1 MVAELADHVVIGAGI
16 VGLATAEA
24 LQRRTGGSVAVLDM
38 EDRVAA
44 HQTGHNSGVVHS
56 GLYYR
61 PGSLKAR
68 LCTEGREALAQLC
81 EEEGVAFERTGK
93 LVVATRERELPA
105 LEELAR
111 RGAANGL
118 DGLQRLHGQDE
129 LREVEPAVAGCAGL
143 WVPQTGIV
151 DYVGVCNALRRRI
164 ERAGGRVHLGRRV
177 TGLRRAGNGWEVAA
191 SGTIQTPHLVNC
203 AGAWSDRVARMAGLR
218 PKIRIVPFRGEY
230 LVLAP
235 EAAPLVRGLIYPVP
249 DPRFPFLGVHL
260 TRMVDGQV
268 EAGPNAVLALS
279 RRGYR
284 WRDVSLRD
292 LASTLSFPG
301 SWRLFARHATTGL
314 GEVHRSLS
322 RRAFAAALRR
332 LVPALRTEDLLP
344 AGSGVRAQALGPDGK
359 LLDDFAFERD
369 EGALHVLCAP
379 SPAATASLAIGE
391 EVARVALGDSA

>member
-164 ERAGGRVHLGRRV
+164 ERAGGQVHLGRRV
-177 TGLRRAGNGWEVAA
+177 TGLRRAGNGWEVDA

>member
-105 LEELAR
+105 LQELAR
-111 RGAANGL
+111 RGEANGL
-118 DGLQRLHGQDE
+118 DGLERLHGQDE
-129 LREVEPAVAGCAGL
+129 LREIEPAVAGCAGL

-151 DYVGVCNALRRRI
+151 DYVGVCHALRRRI
-164 ERAGGRVHLGRRV
+164 ERAGGLVHLGRRV
-177 TGLRRAGNGWEVAA
+177 QGLRRAGNGWEVDA

-218 PKIRIVPFRGEY
+218 PKVRVVPFRGEY
-230 LVLAP
+230 LVLSP
-235 EAAPLVRGLIYPVP
+235 GAAPLVRGLIYPVP

-260 TRMVDGQV
+260 TRMVDGKV

-332 LVPALRTEDLLP
+332 LVPALRTEDLRP

-391 EVARVALGDSA
+391 EIARVALGDSA